1 MKKLFLFAFM
11 IHSVSIFAQEAD
23 ASGGIATVQFSAT
36 GINDMENQAFFNY
49 FLEELGN
56 ASEDTFQDQAAIGE
70 KVNSLALGSS
80 DCYTA
85 ECMKAALDA
94 LAADQLIAGSLSF
107 TKNKYRVKL
116 QVLDPSKAEKPKK
129 FSIRYKGE
137 VDGFVTELQILA
149 WDIMGKTPPGTLL
162 GKRKPSQESLFEN
175 PMFKT
180 GLILGV
186 AGLSASSYIS
196 NTAAASKSQDAA
208 DQNEKDNWEP
218 GRIAHQESADKSSSE
233 ATLSLLICLAS
244 LGYAYYDGVFDELFG
259 LSNTQNETLVLEEST
274 LNSATVEND

>member
-1 MKKLFLFAFM
+1 
-11 IHSVSIFAQEAD
+11 
-23 ASGGIATVQFSAT
+23 
-36 GINDMENQAFFNY
+36 
-49 FLEELGN
+49 
-56 ASEDTFQDQAAIGE
+56 
-70 KVNSLALGSS
+70 
-80 DCYTA
+80 
-85 ECMKAALDA
+85 MKAALDA

-196 NTAAASKSQDAA
+196 NTVAASKSQDAA